1 MKIKELEKYISK
13 LSDEAKE
20 KEVVVRA
27 PNGMILPGEIKIVLK
42 DYNDVLNHSDD
53 NIKQYEIGVF

>member
-1 MKIKELEKYISK
+1 MTIKELEHYISN

-27 PNGMILPGEIKIVLK
+27 PNGKILPGEIKIVLE
-42 DYNDVLNHSDD
+42 DYYDALNHSDD
-53 NIKQYEIGVF
+53 NIEQYMIGAF